1 MSRQAQWEY
10 NKEHNIVP
18 KTIKKTI
25 QNNLLSLVQSYR
37 STEDIVAQHLVEMD
51 VDIKDI
57 PKLIKKLE
65 NDMKQAAS
73 ELDFERAIQLRDE
86 VKKLKGIIAK

>member
-1 MSRQAQWEY
+1 M
-10 NKEHNIVP
+10 
-18 KTIKKTI
+18 
-25 QNNLLSLVQSYR
+25 VQSYR

>member
-1 MSRQAQWEY
+1 MSFGVSRSIFA
-10 NKEHNIVP
+10 HI
-18 KTIKKTI
+18 KTIKKSI

>member
-1 MSRQAQWEY
+1 M
-10 NKEHNIVP
+10 
-18 KTIKKTI
+18 
-25 QNNLLSLVQSYR
+25 VQSYR

-65 NDMKQAAS
+65 NDMKQVAS